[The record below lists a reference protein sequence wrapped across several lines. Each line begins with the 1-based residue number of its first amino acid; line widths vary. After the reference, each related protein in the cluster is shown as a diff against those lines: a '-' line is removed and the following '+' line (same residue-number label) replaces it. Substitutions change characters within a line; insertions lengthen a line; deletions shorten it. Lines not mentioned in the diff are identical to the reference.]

1 MLNIILTGHIIRNE
15 ETQIA
20 ETVRKLHSQWIL
32 LLTGTPIQNNLHEL
46 YSLLNFLHPDIF
58 VNSSKFDKCFD
69 LSNHHIIDKKL
80 LLKVHSMLKPFMLRR
95 LKADVEKSVPPKVE
109 KKILCPMTPMQSLW
123 YKRFLLKESAVLMH
137 MEHEYNAAIAAAAEA
152 NKEAIASDSASAVP
166 QSRWRRLMALFI
178 QLRKVCNHP
187 FLFPEADPLPGA
199 TNDSIISSAGKLQ
212 VLDKILMQL
221 AANKHRVVIFSQFT
235 GVLDILSDY
244 LNFRGYRFCRL
255 DGSTNRV
262 QRQVHI
268 NSFNAP
274 NSPIFIFI
282 MSTRAGGLGVNLQTA
297 DTVVLYDSD
306 WNPQADLQAMAR
318 VVWNILRLQIYD

>member
-1 MLNIILTGHIIRNE
+1 
-15 ETQIA
+15 
-20 ETVRKLHSQWIL
+20 
-32 LLTGTPIQNNLHEL
+32 
-46 YSLLNFLHPDIF
+46 
-58 VNSSKFDKCFD
+58 
-69 LSNHHIIDKKL
+69 
-80 LLKVHSMLKPFMLRR
+80 MLKPFMLRR

-109 KKILCPMTPMQSLW
+109 KKILCPMTSLQTFW

-137 MEHEYNAAIAAAAEA
+137 MEHEYNATIAAAAETTKHENTA
-152 NKEAIASDSASAVP
+152 VDSDATNGTAAVP
-166 QSRWRRLMALFI
+166 QSRWRRLMALFV

-187 FLFPEADPLPGA
+187 FLFPEADPAPGF
-199 TNDSIISSAGKLQ
+199 TNEAIIESSGKLQ
-212 VLDKILMQL
+212 VLDKILAQL
-221 AANKHRVVIFSQFT
+221 AANKHRVVIFSQYT
-235 GVLDILSDY
+235 SVLDILSDY
-244 LNFRGYRFCRL
+244 LDFRGYSYCRL

-274 NSPIFIFI
+274 NSPIFVFI

-318 VVWNILRLQIYD
+318 VV